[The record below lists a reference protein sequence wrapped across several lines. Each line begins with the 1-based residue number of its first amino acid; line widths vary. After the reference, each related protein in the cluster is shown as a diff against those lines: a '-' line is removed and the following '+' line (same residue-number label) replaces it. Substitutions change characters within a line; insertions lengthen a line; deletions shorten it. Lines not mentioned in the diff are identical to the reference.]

1 LTKNKIILLIVFS
14 IGCLLLLAY
23 KAIQNQDFSYLIG
36 VVTIIVILFFKKRE
50 YDRNKERMV

>member
-1 LTKNKIILLIVFS
+1 LTKNKMMLLVVFS
-14 IGCLLLLAY
+14 IGCLFLHAY